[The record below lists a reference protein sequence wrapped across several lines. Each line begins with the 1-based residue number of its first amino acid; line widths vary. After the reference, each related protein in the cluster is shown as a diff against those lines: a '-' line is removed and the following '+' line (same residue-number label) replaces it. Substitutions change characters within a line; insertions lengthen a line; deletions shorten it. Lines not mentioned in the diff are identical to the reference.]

1 MVGREGRFVV
11 SIEEGIGALVDDELE
26 KNKHTRGGDRRTP
39 EGRVSAAFNGEVRIF
54 PSAMGKPPLQCS
66 GEILM
71 TTVIK
76 AAVLNW
82 CEANG
87 AGTTYSQKWMVL
99 KLERMRMIRCKS
111 NLWISIRSMHIIIKT
126 YPQRCM

>member
-66 GEILM
+66 REILM
-71 TTVIK
+71 TTVIN
-76 AAVLNW
+76 AAVLN
-82 CEANG
+82 
-87 AGTTYSQKWMVL
+87 
-99 KLERMRMIRCKS
+99 
-111 NLWISIRSMHIIIKT
+111 
-126 YPQRCM
+126 